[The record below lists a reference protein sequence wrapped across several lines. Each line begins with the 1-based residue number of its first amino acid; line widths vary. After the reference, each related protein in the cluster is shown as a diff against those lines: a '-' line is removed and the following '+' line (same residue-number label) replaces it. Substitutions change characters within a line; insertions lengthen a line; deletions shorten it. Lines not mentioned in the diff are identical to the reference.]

1 MPEGLTDE
9 EYRRLVALLE
19 DEGFEK
25 FLPFAAEA
33 AAYHK
38 LRVARRLV
46 WDTRRKWIIGTAT
59 VLTAIVSFGAS
70 LGHFL
75 DGWWR

>member
-9 EYRRLVALLE
+9 EYRRLVTLLKS
-19 DEGFEK
+19 EGFQA
-25 FLPFAAEA
+25 FLPFAEEA

-46 WDTRRKWIIGTAT
+46 WDTRRKWIIGTAA
-59 VLTAIVSFGAS
+59 VLTAIISFGAS
-70 LGHFL
+70 IGQFWR
-75 DGWWR
+75 GWF